1 VRRLASLFL
10 GILLTTVP
18 LSALGAGRE
27 FGIDYSRLST
37 KSAGVQA
44 RSLAG
49 IRSLGAT
56 WFRDVYV
63 AHTPDGLDDFVNE
76 LRMAKQLKLK
86 LLVGLLPASDDF
98 DGIQPENG
106 GDEFLKLCGWRSG
119 SRKLSLIDLNKF
131 SQRIG
136 SQFAALKAAGVT
148 VEAFEVGNEFDWI
161 CFNGDVPN
169 GHEASQAEFM
179 TAVRAY
185 AHYLKTA
192 GEAIRAYYPNAKIL
206 TFPLASLRDAWDT
219 GMHHFSNPARMIAQL
234 RNLDGYNYLDNASYH
249 VYAYGL
255 HVYPTPDMIAK
266 TTREK
271 VGSTVAILN
280 DKPIWITEWGL
291 KPSRFP
297 DAAGETRAQAAAEFY
312 ATLDEYGRTVT
323 FGPIFYYSYPTGLI
337 DGEGNLLPDASAMLP
352 R

>member
-1 VRRLASLFL
+1 MRQLASFL
-10 GILLTTVP
+10 SILLVILP
-18 LSALGAGRE
+18 LSAFGADRE

-49 IRSLGAT
+49 IRALGAT

-63 AHTPDGLDDFVNE
+63 ANTPHGLDDFVNE

-86 LLVGLLPASDDF
+86 LLVELLPVSDDF

-131 SQRIG
+131 SQRIRA
-136 SQFAALKAAGVT
+136 QFAALKAAGVT
-148 VEAFEVGNEFDWI
+148 VEAFEVGNEFDLI

-169 GHEASQAEFM
+169 GHEATQAEFV

-192 GEAIRAYYPNAKIL
+192 AEAIRAYYPNAKIL
-206 TFPLASLRDAWDT
+206 TFPLAAVRDEWDT
-219 GMHHFSNPARMIAQL
+219 GMHHFRNPARMIAQL
-234 RNLDGYNYLDNASYH
+234 RDLDGYNYLDNASYH
-249 VYAYGL
+249 VDAYGL
-255 HVYPTPDMIAK
+255 HVYPTRNRIAK

-271 VGSTVAILN
+271 VGSTVAVLS

-291 KPSRFP
+291 KPLLFP
-297 DAAGETRAQAAAEFY
+297 DAEGGTRAQAAAEFY
-312 ATLDEYGRTVT
+312 ATLDEYRGTVT
-323 FGPIFYYSYPTGLI
+323 FGPIFYFSYPTGLI
-337 DGEGNLLPDASAMLP
+337 DASGNLLPDASAMVTP
-352 R
+352 